1 MSLTFRPLSIGSL
14 TKWQVPAFKCRDTLI
29 DRNLSVAPTLYW
41 ACKGTAPAAVPGR
54 EWEFRGMS
62 IANVVAPH
70 LPYLRRFARALTGSQ
85 DSGDAYVVA
94 VLEAL
99 IADPDAFD
107 TRLSPRTALYRVF
120 LKVWNSL
127 AVNQQKDVALSEISQ
142 TDRRLSLITPR
153 PRQAFL
159 LVAVEG
165 FGTTEAA
172 KVLDATEA
180 DVRALVDQAGA
191 EIAEQIV
198 ADVLIIEDEPLIAMD
213 LESLVQEIGH
223 RVKAVARTHAE
234 AVEAVKRERP
244 GLVLADIQLADG
256 SSGLEA
262 VNEILASID
271 VPVIF
276 ITAYPER
283 LLTGDKPE
291 PVFLITKPFQ
301 PESVKAIISQA
312 LFFDTRAKPA
322 GQAAA

>member
-1 MSLTFRPLSIGSL
+1 M
-14 TKWQVPAFKCRDTLI
+14 
-29 DRNLSVAPTLYW
+29 
-41 ACKGTAPAAVPGR
+41 
-54 EWEFRGMS
+54 
-62 IANVVAPH
+62 
-70 LPYLRRFARALTGSQ
+70 
-85 DSGDAYVVA
+85 
-94 VLEAL
+94 
-99 IADPDAFD
+99 
-107 TRLSPRTALYRVF
+107 
-120 LKVWNSL
+120 
-127 AVNQQKDVALSEISQ
+127 
-142 TDRRLSLITPR
+142 
-153 PRQAFL
+153 
-159 LVAVEG
+159 
-165 FGTTEAA
+165 
-172 KVLDATEA
+172 
-180 DVRALVDQAGA
+180 
-191 EIAEQIV
+191 
-198 ADVLIIEDEPLIAMD
+198 
-213 LESLVQEIGH
+213 QEIGH